1 MADEKKK
8 GGMFEK
14 IESRD
19 DALQVAKDCGNGFFI
34 FAATQGGIGAFV
46 TPSLLFDAALF
57 ALCGYFVRFKQSR
70 AAAIVTL
77 LLSGIV
83 LVATFL
89 NKMGQNVGGGK
100 NIILA
105 IIITIAAVRA
115 IEATFKLNGR
125 FNS

>member
-34 FAATQGGIGAFV
+34 IAAIQGGIGAFV
-46 TPSLLFDAALF
+46 APLLLIDAAVF

-70 AAAIVTL
+70 AAAIVAL
-77 LLSGIV
+77 LLSGMV
-83 LVATFL
+83 LVGTFL
-89 NKMGQNVGGGK
+89 NKMGHNVGGGK

-105 IIITIAAVRA
+105 IIITITAVRA